1 MQSFQI
7 LLNDRYSASTQSG
20 SSELTLTDG
29 YYAYVNKNGGGLVN
43 PSNVKWFLNEEKNK
57 RVANDFFTFLTGNT
71 TSAQAL
77 NIISS
82 NQKLSNVFND
92 YYQKYVVSGNQIA
105 NTTVIQQNLTGSN
118 QTIAYTYNHPW
129 YGYAP
134 SKQMTGITKDIYG
147 SINSVQQKS
156 FLNEFTTDESY
167 YVPVYIQR
175 SNNQLSRYKYDLC
188 NTVISSKTASLYPE
202 FSAYT
207 QSLID
212 IENADAQNLAIWII
226 IWSIASA
233 FSVAFGG
240 APIPTPQF
248 TGATNPTYS
257 DALINCFVNLN
268 LETNENAGLPGPLNT
283 VSFQAQ
289 SYSVTEGNSLQ
300 VRLDLGKPSEFGTEE
315 ATVNLST
322 TNAILG
328 TDFTADKTYP
338 FTFAW
343 AEGEQYKF
351 MNFFAATDFLIENNE
366 SFKLDIVNPI
376 NLNTGAAPTTTINL
390 KDSTVLRTA
399 SLSVAPSIFALASA
413 APPVASQVGANQIV
427 NIKEGDIF
435 DITVNLDG
443 PAFGVESV
451 KLSFVNSALT
461 PTGTVGPVAK
471 QALPGVEFNVSNT
484 QVTFNF
490 APGETQKTYT
500 FQAFTDLIVSD
511 NTGAIFELSNPVN
524 ALINNNKKVMTVNIT
539 DTTGGYKY
547 VHLNFGDIYS
557 EFGNSISN
565 TLMRQLNPQPGLGG
579 AYSNIYIS
587 NYNYYLIKYGSTVNF
602 KDYNGSYSIS
612 KTFDSI
618 TFNNN
623 LVKLN
628 ITNIGVVQSMING
641 QPVNVGQ
648 TITINVPSNDY
659 IITASTN
666 ANKNATTTLFDFA
679 NYKIDIVNNYSGT
692 SQFISGGMNYK
703 LRNTANAQAALNT
716 LTLGNFSLSGL
727 TTSPTSSTN
736 QYRLKSKYKN
746 VNTGRPNSTTCPPV
760 SSFSNSIS
768 YSQFYAIDIKKVSV
782 LGIILLNYNP
792 AALYSTPNLST
803 YDTFEFVPGITNTSA
818 FYTCNGS
825 NSVYNSLNYISL
837 PFKVEP

>member
-7 LLNDRYSASTQSG
+7 LLNNRYSASTQSG

-57 RVANDFFTFLTGNT
+57 QVANDFFTFLTGNT
-71 TSAQAL
+71 TTAQAL

-92 YYQKYVVSGNQIA
+92 YYQKYVLSGNQIA

-118 QTIAYTYNHPW
+118 QTIEYAYNHPW

-147 SINSVQQKS
+147 SINSVQQKP

-212 IENADAQNLAIWII
+212 IETADAQNYALLVII
-226 IWSIASA
+226 YGLASA
-233 FSVAFGG
+233 LSVAFGG
-240 APIPTPQF
+240 APIPVPPF
-248 TGATNPTYS
+248 SGTNPTYS

-283 VSFQAQ
+283 VSFQN
-289 SYSVTEGNSLQ
+289 STYSVTEGNNLQ
-300 VRLDLGKPSEFGTEE
+300 VRLDLGKPSEFGSEE
-315 ATVNLST
+315 ATVNLT
-322 TNAILG
+322 TINATLG
-328 TDFTADKTYP
+328 VDFTADRSYP
-338 FTFAW
+338 YTFAW
-343 AEGEQYKF
+343 AQGEQYKF
-351 MNFFAATDFLIENNE
+351 MNFSVNTDFLIENNE
-366 SFKLDIVNPI
+366 SFKLEISNPI
-376 NLNTGAAPTTTINL
+376 NLNNGNITSSVITL
-390 KDSTVLRTA
+390 KDATNLRTA
-399 SLSVAPSIFALASA
+399 SLSVV
-413 APPVASQVGANQIV
+413 PPATSVSVGANQTV
-427 NIKEGDIF
+427 TIKEGDIF
-435 DITVNLDG
+435 QISVNLDG

-451 KLSFVNSALT
+451 KLSLVSSAST
-461 PTGTVGPVAK
+461 PTGIIGPLSNP
-471 QALPGVEFNVSNT
+471 ALPGVEFNVSNT

-511 NTGAIFELSNPVN
+511 TTGAIFELSNPQN
-524 ALINNNKKVMTVNIT
+524 CLINSNKKVMTVMIT
-539 DTTGGYKY
+539 DSTGGYKY
-547 VHLNFGDIYS
+547 VHLNLGDIYS

-565 TLMRQLNPQPGLGG
+565 TLMRQVNPQPGLGG
-579 AYSNIYIS
+579 AYQNLYINQY
-587 NYNYYLIKYGSTVNF
+587 NYNLIKYGSTINF
-602 KDYNGSYSIS
+602 KDYNGSYSLN
-612 KTFDSI
+612 KTYDSI
-618 TFNNN
+618 TFNTN
-623 LVKLN
+623 LVKVN
-628 ITNIGVVQSMING
+628 ITNNGVVQSMING

-648 TITINVPSNDY
+648 TISINVPSNNY

-666 ANKNATTTLFDFA
+666 ANKNNITTLFDYA
-679 NYKIDIVNNYSGT
+679 NYAISIVNNYSGT
-692 SQFISGGMNYK
+692 SAFSGMDFK
-703 LRNTANAQAALNT
+703 LRNTANTQAVANT
-716 LTLGNFSLSGL
+716 LNLGTFSLSGM
-727 TTSPTSSTN
+727 TTNPTNSAN

-746 VNTGRPNSTTCPPV
+746 INTGRPSPPSCPPI
-760 SSFSNSIS
+760 SSFSYNIS
-768 YSQFYAIDIKKVSV
+768 YSDFYAIDKRNVSV
-782 LGIILLNYNP
+782 LGIIFLDYNS
-792 AALYSTPNLST
+792 AAFYNTNNLST
-803 YDTFEFVPGITNTSA
+803 YDSFEFVSGLTTTTGY
-818 FYTCNGS
+818 YTCNGS
-825 NSVYNSLNYISL
+825 NSVYNGLNYISL

>member
-1 MQSFQI
+1 
-7 LLNDRYSASTQSG
+7 
-20 SSELTLTDG
+20 
-29 YYAYVNKNGGGLVN
+29 
-43 PSNVKWFLNEEKNK
+43 
-57 RVANDFFTFLTGNT
+57 
-71 TSAQAL
+71 
-77 NIISS
+77 
-82 NQKLSNVFND
+82 
-92 YYQKYVVSGNQIA
+92 
-105 NTTVIQQNLTGSN
+105 
-118 QTIAYTYNHPW
+118 
-129 YGYAP
+129 
-134 SKQMTGITKDIYG
+134 MTGITKDIYG

-212 IENADAQNLAIWII
+212 IENADAQNLSIWII
-226 IWSIASA
+226 IWALASA
-233 FSVAFGG
+233 FSQAFGG
-240 APIPTPQF
+240 GPIATPPF

-315 ATVNLST
+315 ATVNLT
-322 TNAILG
+322 TINATLG

-366 SFKLDIVNPI
+366 SFKLEINNPI
-376 NLNTGAAPTTTINL
+376 NLNTGPAPTTTISI

-399 SLSVAPSIFALASA
+399 SLSVVAPATSFPVTFPSFTSI
-413 APPVASQVGANQIV
+413 PPNQITS
-427 NIKEGDIF
+427 IKEGDTIQ
-435 DITVNLDG
+435 ISVNLDG
-443 PAFGVESV
+443 PAFGVESITLAL
-451 KLSFVNSALT
+451 LSSINT
-461 PTGTVGPVAK
+461 TTGAPAV
-471 QALPGVEFNVSNT
+471 PGVEYAISSPIT
-484 QVTFNF
+484 TFTF

-500 FQAFTDLIVSD
+500 IQAFTDLVVAD
-511 NTGAIFELSNPVN
+511 TTQAVFGLQNPVN
-524 ALINNNKKVMTVNIT
+524 CLIDNNKKLMTVSIT

-565 TLMRQLNPQPGLGG
+565 TLMRQVNPQPDFFGNYQNLT
-579 AYSNIYIS
+579 IS
-587 NYNYYLIKYGSTVNF
+587 NYNYYLIKYGSTVNY
-602 KDYNGSYSIS
+602 KDYNGPSPYASQPFTINS
-612 KTFDSI
+612 
-618 TFNNN
+618 
-623 LVKLN
+623 VKVN
-628 ITNIGVVQSMING
+628 ITNNGVVQSMING

-648 TITINVPSNDY
+648 TIIIDVPSNNY
-659 IITASTN
+659 VITASTN

-679 NYKIDIVNNYSGT
+679 NYKIEMVNNYIGT
-692 SQFISGGMNYK
+692 NYPAFGGAMEFK
-703 LRNTANAQAALNT
+703 LRNINNAQSTTKT
-716 LTLGNFSLSGL
+716 LTLGTYSLSGL
-727 TTSPTSSTN
+727 STNPTNSTN

-746 VNTGRPNSTTCPPV
+746 INTGRPNLTTCPPV
-760 SSFSNSIS
+760 ASFSNSIS
-768 YSQFYAIDIKKVSV
+768 YSQFYATDKQKISV
-782 LGIILLNYNP
+782 LGIIFLNYNP
-792 AALYSTPNLST
+792 TAVSYGLYTPSNAALSL
-803 YDTFEFVPGITNTSA
+803 YDTFEFVPGITNTTSY
-818 FYTCNGS
+818 YTCNGS